1 MARARAH
8 RREPKLLQKLSDIA
22 LVKRDAEPLGDDA
35 LEVEPDA
42 STTTPSFSRSGPA
55 STICAN

>member
-35 LEVEPDA
+35 LEVEP
-42 STTTPSFSRSGPA
+42 TFSRSGPA